1 MFTGIVEEIG
11 TVKTVKSG
19 SKSSQVTI
27 SASKVLRDVK
37 LGDSICS
44 NGVCLTVVK
53 FSENEFTVDIMAETV
68 RRSTFKNVS
77 TGMKVNLERAL
88 AVGDRLG
95 GHMVSGH
102 IDGTGI
108 IQSYVR
114 EENAV
119 WVTINTEKSLLKY
132 IIKKGSI
139 AIDGISLTVAY
150 VDDTSF
156 KVSIIPHTGEE
167 TTLLNK
173 KPGEELNLEA
183 DMVGKYIEKFMLFN
197 SNENN
202 QSGSES
208 NIDMGFL
215 SEHGFI

>member
-27 SASKVLRDVK
+27 SASKVLGDVK

-44 NGVCLTVVK
+44 NGVCLTVIK
-53 FSENEFTVDIMAETV
+53 FTEKEFTVDIMAETV

-77 TGMKVNLERAL
+77 SGMKVNLERAL

-119 WVTINTEKSLLKY
+119 WVTITAEKSLLKY
-132 IIKKGSI
+132 IIKKRI
-139 AIDGISLTVAY
+139 HRY
-150 VDDTSF
+150 
-156 KVSIIPHTGEE
+156 
-167 TTLLNK
+167 
-173 KPGEELNLEA
+173 
-183 DMVGKYIEKFMLFN
+183 
-197 SNENN
+197 
-202 QSGSES
+202 
-208 NIDMGFL
+208 
-215 SEHGFI
+215 